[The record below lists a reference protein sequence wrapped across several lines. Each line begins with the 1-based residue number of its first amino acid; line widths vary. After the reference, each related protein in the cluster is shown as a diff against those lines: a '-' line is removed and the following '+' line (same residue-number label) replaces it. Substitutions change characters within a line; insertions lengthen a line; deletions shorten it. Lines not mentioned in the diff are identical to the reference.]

1 MSHQREPR
9 TTAHST
15 TSSPSPGVP
24 RRRRPRRSGSWTA
37 SISAGVGMAVMLG
50 ACPAMAADT
59 SAAASAAATTAGSG
73 WSSAVATADAWSAA
87 AAKPTAALAPA
98 WTATALAKAAASA
111 RAARITPKVFT
122 PGAANTKATGGAPTG
137 TWTPPSNASGA
148 QAADGAPQARA
159 ATSSSDVSSTTAD
172 GSPSGSF
179 TPAQGTTSASPAALA
194 ASGGTSSAAPSQ
206 SLAASSIPSSS
217 FGGAGASGAG
227 LGLQK
232 FYGLD
237 SFALSTQL
245 DASVNVANGNLVV
258 HSKDLA
264 INAPGL
270 TMRIDQFFNLANVG
284 QVGSGAAGYGGSLST
299 GQDIGLLVNGSGA
312 GSTVTFFGPSGFTA
326 TFTATS
332 SGPYTAPAGINA
344 DLVKNSD
351 GTWKLTYRS
360 SGEKL
365 SFTAGGYLV
374 SDVDRNGVGLSLSYD
389 GSNRLTSITD
399 GAGRVTTLTWNTNNT
414 INVITD
420 PSGRTVTY
428 GYQNVTA
435 SGGGVKTITYADG
448 AVVTIDNSRT
458 GSLDGIQTPDG
469 NWTYFDYTTGSK
481 IAKVTR
487 FTTPGAT
494 SGAAAVTQ
502 FAYPNAATTVQ
513 TDPNGGQTTYTT
525 DSSGRVTKVVDPLG
539 HSRSVT
545 WTANSDLATAIDGL
559 GAGTTPGNTV
569 TYSYDSANNLTA
581 VALPTGAASR
591 ASYVTGSACGSM
603 TTSSSQGGNAY
614 QPKCSTDA
622 QGNSK
627 SFSYDPAGNVLAV
640 KDTTATTAG
649 GTGATPFTYTYQAAS
664 GGTASAG
671 TTCGA
676 KTGQVCTA
684 TDGNNNKTSY
694 TYDAFGNVTKITPPS
709 PLGAVNLTYDSLG
722 RVTSV
727 IDGKGSKTTY
737 EYDAYDRPTNTVYA
751 AGTSGA
757 KNTYAAYNADG
768 NLTYLDDANA
778 GVSTWGYD
786 ALGRETGRKQPNA
799 AQINSYYDAAG
810 NLDKVDDIYGEV
822 FYDYNAANQ
831 LTSMTVPTGPGSTA
845 GSETTTFAYNNNGAE
860 TSRTLPNGIITT
872 TTRDAS
878 GRITELKSAVGS
890 TVIDQQKYTF
900 TKPGSS
906 GPSADRA
913 LVQTRTDVT
922 GNNVPVNS
930 TVTYGYDGLNQL
942 TAATE
947 KTSAGAT
954 SYAWS
959 YSYDK
964 AGNRTKDGD
973 GSTTTTYTY
982 NAANQITAKNG
993 SSSGWS
999 SDANGNQTAG
1009 AWGTA
1014 TYDSRDAVTSLSP
1027 TGGSATPFAYTGSGN
1042 TNRLTNG
1049 TQKVVNGPLGLQAT
1063 FDTNGAGTAYRY
1075 TPDGRRIS
1083 AELPDGT
1090 SRYFLTDA
1098 LDSVVAVSNANTFTA
1113 KYSYAPYG
1121 KSRSTSG
1128 GEALSNPFRFTGA
1141 YTDAKAGGLY
1151 KMGARYFDPATGRF
1165 TQADPS
1171 GQESNPFA
1179 YTGNCPSTFNDPTG
1193 LAVSYSCGLGLAA
1206 LGVSTVAIGASLF
1219 VPPAGIVIA
1228 SAGAASY
1235 ALSVASVYDSCG

>member
-1 MSHQREPR
+1 MSHQRDPR
-9 TTAHST
+9 TTAPST
-15 TSSPSPGVP
+15 TSSPAPDAP

-37 SISAGVGMAVMLG
+37 SISAGVGVAVVLG
-50 ACPAMAADT
+50 ACPAMAAEAP
-59 SAAASAAATTAGSG
+59 AAASAAATAAASG
-73 WSSAVATADAWSAA
+73 WSSTVATADAWSAA
-87 AAKPTAALAPA
+87 IAKPTAALAPA
-98 WTATALAKAAASA
+98 WTATALAKASAAA
-111 RAARITPKVFT
+111 RTARITPKVFT
-122 PGAANTKATGGAPTG
+122 PGATNTKATGGVPIG
-137 TWTPPSNASGA
+137 TWTPPANASEA
-148 QAADGAPQARA
+148 QPADGAPQARA
-159 ATSSSDVSSTTAD
+159 ATASSSDASDPSAD
-172 GSPSGSF
+172 GTPSGSF
-179 TPAQGTTSASPAALA
+179 TPAKGTTSASPAALA

-206 SLAASSIPSSS
+206 SLTASSIPSST
-217 FGGAGASGAG
+217 FGGAGASGPG

-237 SFALSTQL
+237 TFALSTQL
-245 DASVNVANGNLVV
+245 TASVNVGNGNLVIQ
-258 HSKDLA
+258 SKDLA

-270 TMRIDQFFNLANVG
+270 TMRIDQFFNVANVG
-284 QVGSGAAGYGGSLST
+284 QSGSGAAGAAGSLST

-332 SGPYTAPAGINA
+332 SGTYIAPAGINA

-351 GTWKLTYRS
+351 GTYKLTYRS

-389 GSNRLTSITD
+389 GSNRLVSITD
-399 GAGRVTTLTWNTNNT
+399 GAGRVTTLGWNTDSTLN
-414 INVITD
+414 IITD

-428 GYQNVTA
+428 GYQ
-435 SGGGVKTITYADG
+435 GGRATTITYADG
-448 AVVTIDNSRT
+448 AVVTMDSSRT

-481 IAKVTR
+481 VAKITR

-502 FAYPNAATTVQ
+502 FAYPNATTTVQ

-591 ASYVTGSACGSM
+591 ASYVTGSACGST

-627 SFSYDPAGNVLAV
+627 SFTYDPAGNVLAV

-671 TTCGA
+671 TACGA

-684 TDGNNNKTSY
+684 TDGNNNKTTY
-694 TYDAFGNVTKITPPS
+694 TYDASGNVTKITPPS
-709 PLGAVNLTYDSLG
+709 PLGATTLAYDSIG

-751 AGTSGA
+751 AGTA
-757 KNTYAAYNADG
+757 AQKYTVAAYNADG
-768 NLTYLDDANA
+768 NLTYFDDQSA

-786 ALGRETGRKQPNA
+786 ALGRETARKQPNS

-810 NLDKVDDIYGEV
+810 NLDKIDDIYGEV

-831 LTSMTVPTGPGSTA
+831 LTAMTVPTGA
-845 GSETTTFAYNNNGAE
+845 GSAAGTETTTFAYNNNGAE

-878 GRITELKSAVGS
+878 GRVTELKSAVGS
-890 TVIDQQKYTF
+890 TIIDQQKYTF

-1009 AWGTA
+1009 AWGAA
-1014 TYDSRDAVTSLSP
+1014 TYDSRDAVVSLTP
-1027 TGGSATPFAYTGSGN
+1027 TGGSATAFAYTGSGN
-1042 TNRLTNG
+1042 TNRLSNG

-1063 FDTNGAGTAYRY
+1063 FDANGAGTAYRY

-1165 TQADPS
+1165 TQGDPS
-1171 GQESNPFA
+1171 GQESNAFA

-1193 LAVSYSCGLGLAA
+1193 LAVSYSCGLALAGLGLATA
-1206 LGVSTVAIGASLF
+1206 GIGAALLI
-1219 VPPAGIVIA
+1219 PGAGVVGAVIA
-1228 SAGAASY
+1228 AGSY
-1235 ALSVASVYDSCG
+1235 GVAVAGTYDSCG